1 MLWKR
6 EGKVLYFKRI
16 ELQGFK
22 SFAEPVTIE
31 LNDGITCIVGPNGSG
46 KSNISDAISW
56 VLGEQSPKLLRGG
69 KMDEV
74 IFAGTAFRK
83 SRGMAEVT
91 LVIDNSQKILDVDY
105 SEVAI
110 TRRMFRS
117 GESEYEINRMPCR
130 LRDIKGLIADTGIG
144 VDGYSIIRQ
153 GKIADI
159 ISNRTESRREIFE
172 SAAGIVTYRN
182 KKLEAERKL
191 DSARQQLERVDD
203 IVNEIEKRIGGLK
216 EDSEKA
222 ALYLELKE
230 KYEELEIN
238 ITLRNIEKLKDN
250 NEALKNELSLTMEE
264 SQRIKEKRDNLQ
276 ETVLVT
282 GEKNRE
288 LEERTQEATDKQ
300 LSLIEKINELSGDER
315 IKTERQLNLNKDR
328 QRLEEEIRDL
338 SEKLALELANLES
351 HERMRDDTSLRFKE
365 MSETLDLSIKEKD
378 RLEKEIDK
386 LLEKVEKDK
395 ALMFTCLKESGE
407 KRAEAKS
414 IESLK
419 ENFKRE
425 EVRIREQ
432 HEEEEEEYKKAL
444 HNKAEFETS
453 ISLIT
458 AEIQKLKEEEH
469 KAEGIREEYN
479 NKARD
484 EERELEQLKIKEGQI
499 YSRKKTI
506 EEMEAN
512 YEGYGY
518 GVKNIMKSGIG
529 KIHGTVAEILVVP
542 QGYEIAV
549 ETALGGS
556 IQNIVV
562 EDDETAQ
569 KAISYLKEN
578 KAGRLTFLPVSS
590 IRADHVPEED
600 HILKAKGFIGFC
612 KDMVSTDKGYERIK
626 DYLLGKV
633 VVMDSLENA
642 VDLSKR
648 SKGLRFVTPEGEF
661 INANGAIT
669 GGKHKNDSGNL
680 LKRKSEIESL
690 NISLKALEKE
700 KEEKESKI
708 LEYIEAHSQGIH
720 SLSRLQ
726 GEIRVKEMENLSREG
741 DLRTIEDKLSTLA
754 LRKENRE
761 KEFTYIKEE
770 NYNSEEAVKN
780 LEEEALVLEEK
791 AKALEAVIEDDLKKS
806 SEMELNMDNKE
817 EEVTLKRMSISSIE
831 SEKQGA
837 ERVSLIIT
845 KTVSD
850 LKEEAALKTENLDR
864 IKAELDGIGSLFERG
879 DILKELEQEK
889 LDTEEALRTLKE
901 EKNQVYTELS
911 RVTREKT
918 DFDEKAEE
926 LASKRMDMEIRQG
939 KNETLLDTYKERLW
953 EEFEL
958 SYAQANEYRSEDFVY
973 TRAVNE
979 NREVK
984 NRMRELGEVNVG
996 AIMEYKEVRERYDF
1010 LSRQRNDITT
1020 SMAGLSEVIRDTDKV
1035 IKARFKESFEK
1046 VAENFEI
1053 FFKELFGGGSAMLVL
1068 DEPEKPLESEI
1079 DIVAQPPGKK
1089 LSNINLLSGGEK
1101 TLTAIALMFAALKT
1115 KPTPFCILDEVEAAL
1130 DESNI
1135 NRFINALK
1143 HFEDDIQFALVTHQK
1158 ATMEH
1163 ADTLYGVTMAEQGI
1177 SKIIS
1182 LRLGEEFD
1190 LGEN

>member
-6 EGKVLYFKRI
+6 EGNVLYFKRI

-91 LVIDNSQKILDVDY
+91 LVIDNNEKILDVDY
-105 SEVAI
+105 TEVAI

-130 LRDIKGLIADTGIG
+130 LRDIKELIADTGIG

-191 DSARQQLERVDD
+191 DSAKQQLERVDD
-203 IVNEIEKRIGGLK
+203 IINEIEKRIGGLK

-238 ITLRNIEKLKDN
+238 ITLRNIDKIKDN
-250 NEALKNELSLTMEE
+250 NEALKNELAITLEE
-264 SQRIKEKRDNLQ
+264 SQKIREKRESLQ
-276 ETVLVT
+276 ETVLIT
-282 GEKNRE
+282 GEKNQD
-288 LEERTQEATDKQ
+288 LEEKTQIASDKQ
-300 LSLIEKINELSGDER
+300 LSLIEKINEMSVDAKLQ
-315 IKTERQLNLNKDR
+315 TERQLNLNKDLE
-328 QRLEEEIRDL
+328 RLESELLDL
-338 SEKLALELANLES
+338 GEKLSLETANLES
-351 HERMRDDTSLRFKE
+351 QKALRDETSLKFTAMAE
-365 MSETLDLSIKEKD
+365 ALEFLIKERD
-378 RLEKEIDK
+378 ELQKEIEELSWKAEDG
-386 LLEKVEKDK
+386 K
-395 ALMFTCLKESGE
+395 ALMFTHLKEAGE
-407 KRAEAKS
+407 KKAEAKS

-425 EVRIREQ
+425 EVRILSENK
-432 HEEEEEEYKKAL
+432 EEEEEYNKHLKTKETLEESLMKIKEGLLGLSKEIEKEKENQEEFFSKA
-444 HNKAEFETS
+444 
-453 ISLIT
+453 
-458 AEIQKLKEEEH
+458 KEEE
-469 KAEGIREEYN
+469 RQ
-479 NKARD
+479 
-484 EERELEQLKIKEGQI
+484 LEQVKIKEGQI

-506 EEMEAN
+506 EEMESN
-512 YEGYGY
+512 YEGYSY
-518 GVKNIMKSGIG
+518 GVKNIMKAGIS
-529 KIHGTVAEILVVP
+529 KIHGTVAEILKVP
-542 QGYEIAV
+542 TGYEIAV
-549 ETALGGS
+549 ETALGGN

-562 EDDETAQ
+562 EDEETAQ
-569 KAISYLKEN
+569 KAISYLKEE
-578 KAGRLTFLPVSS
+578 KAGRLTFLPVTSVKS
-590 IRADHVPEED
+590 EPVSRENY
-600 HILKAKGFIGFC
+600 ILEANGFIGFC
-612 KDMVSTDKGYERIK
+612 GDMVHTEKSYEKIK

-633 VVMDSLENA
+633 VVMDTLENA
-642 VDLSKR
+642 VSLSKR

-669 GGKHKNDSGNL
+669 GGRHKNDSGNL
-680 LKRKSEIESL
+680 LKRKAEIESL
-690 NISLKALEKE
+690 NSSLNDLGALKEEKEKKILEYEQASSLSLKALN
-700 KEEKESKI
+700 
-708 LEYIEAHSQGIH
+708 
-720 SLSRLQ
+720 RLQ
-726 GEIRVKEMENLSREG
+726 SDVRVMEMENLTKEG
-741 DLRTIEDKLSTLA
+741 DLKTLLDKLSTLVI
-754 LRKENRE
+754 RKENRQ
-761 KEFTYIKEE
+761 KEATYIKEE
-770 NYNSEEAVKN
+770 NQSSEERIAS
-780 LEEEALVLEEK
+780 LQGEALALEEK
-791 AKALEAVIEDDLKKS
+791 AKALEISIEEALKRTEDLEFRFK
-806 SEMELNMDNKE
+806 EKE
-817 EEVTLKRMSISSIE
+817 EEVTLKRMSISSME

-837 ERVSLIIT
+837 DRVNSIIT
-845 KTVSD
+845 KAVDDISSQIAFKTGS
-850 LKEEAALKTENLDR
+850 LARIKEELGT
-864 IKAELDGIGSLFERG
+864 ITGHFESG
-879 DILKELEQEK
+879 DSFKVLEQEK
-889 LDTEEALRTLKE
+889 LEIEEALRSLKE
-901 EKNQVYTELS
+901 EKNHVFSELT

-918 DFDEKAEE
+918 DLDEKAEE

-953 EEFEL
+953 EEFEM
-958 SYAQANEYRSEDFVY
+958 SYAQANEYRNEEFVY

-979 NREVK
+979 NREIK
-984 NRMRELGEVNVG
+984 NSMRDLGEVNVG
-996 AIMEYKEVRERYDF
+996 AIMEYKEVKERYDF
-1010 LSRQRNDITT
+1010 LSLQRNDITT
-1020 SMAGLSEVIRDTDKV
+1020 SMDSLSEVIRDTDKV
-1035 IKARFKESFEK
+1035 IKARFKDSFEK
-1046 VAENFEI
+1046 VAMNFEV

-1068 DEPEKPLESEI
+1068 DDPEKPLESEI

-1135 NRFINALK
+1135 NRFISALK
-1143 HFEDDIQFALVTHQK
+1143 HFEGDIQFALVTHQK

-1182 LRLGEEFD
+1182 LKLGEEFD